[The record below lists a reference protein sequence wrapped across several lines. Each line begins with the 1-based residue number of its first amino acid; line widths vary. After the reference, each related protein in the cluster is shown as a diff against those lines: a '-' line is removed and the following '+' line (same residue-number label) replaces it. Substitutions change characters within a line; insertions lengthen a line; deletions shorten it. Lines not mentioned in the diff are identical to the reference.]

1 MNPGLT
7 KNYSA
12 GADIAARL
20 IVKPGASDGLVVA
33 AAGAT
38 DGILGVTTDIDVKS
52 GEPCD
57 VIHAGIAL
65 VKTGAAFAFGDPITS
80 DGNGKAIKAAPAATA
95 TDRILGYAL
104 GTSGAADELVDVLIQ
119 LGGLSNAAN
128 A

>member
-7 KNYSA
+7 KNYDA
-12 GADIAARL
+12 GADVAARL
-20 IVKPGASDGLVVA
+20 IVKPGASDKLVVA

-38 DGILGVTTDIDVKS
+38 DAIIGVSTDIDVKS

-65 VKTGAAFAFGDPITS
+65 VKAGGTIAFGDPITS
-80 DGNGKAIKAAPAATA
+80 DANGKAVKAAPAATA
-95 TDRILGYAL
+95 TARILGYAL
-104 GTSGAADELVDVLIQ
+104 DSAADGDQVDVLIQ

-128 A
+128 T